1 MKLLTMYPFC
11 YICSDIKQTMER
23 SSNKKWYAVYTA
35 PRAEKKVAERFT
47 EASIEY
53 YLPLKTVR
61 RQWSDR
67 IKKVEVPVINGY
79 IFVRITPKQVQEV
92 LQVFGAI
99 SFVRMN
105 RENNAPAAIPDEQI
119 RQLRFMCDYSDES
132 VDISMENIKPGE
144 KVIVVKGNMTGLM
157 GELVRI
163 DGKHK
168 VLIRIDHLGCA
179 TTSISLSFLQR
190 G

>member
-1 MKLLTMYPFC
+1 
-11 YICSDIKQTMER
+11 MER

-35 PRAEKKVAERFT
+35 PRAEKKVAERLA
-47 EASIEY
+47 EASIEH
-53 YLPLKTVR
+53 YLPLRTVR

-67 IKKVEVPVINGY
+67 IKNVEVPVINGY
-79 IFVRITPKQVQEV
+79 IFVHITSKQILQV

-105 RENNAPAAIPDEQI
+105 RKTNAPASIPDEQI
-119 RQLRFMCDYSDES
+119 HRLRFMCDYSDENI
-132 VDISMENIKPGE
+132 DISMENIQPGE
-144 KVIVVKGNMTGLM
+144 KVTVVKGPMTGLM

-179 TTSISLSFLQR
+179 TTSISLSFLEK